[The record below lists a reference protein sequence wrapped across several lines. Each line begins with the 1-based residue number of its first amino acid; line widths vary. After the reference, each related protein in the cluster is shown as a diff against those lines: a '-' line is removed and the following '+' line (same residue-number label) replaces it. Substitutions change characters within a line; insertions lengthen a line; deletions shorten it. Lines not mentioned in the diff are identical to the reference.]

1 MWNKAAGNGK
11 GHGGI
16 MVLVREKEGRFI
28 QLEKEDPNKQF
39 VWLKISE
46 NGNHIR
52 IAACYFA
59 PQVSKIYKNRG
70 LDHKDPFAALKTDIA
85 IYSQLGE
92 VLIVGDFNARTAGEQ
107 ASILC
112 CKEDSDPIWLTEE
125 SNHQWE
131 RISEDKGCNFFGEQL
146 LTLCGAF
153 DLVICNGM
161 TRWEKSGN
169 FTCNTYNGA
178 SVVDYAICSHNLCG
192 KMEEMLIGDQI
203 WDLKSDHKP
212 IYLSFSW
219 TEKKQLGSK
228 TQCVQQ
234 NPPNGRI
241 LLTPEN
247 CNTFKKMLERLFEK
261 EEISFHGLHS
271 HRLTHL
277 IQSALA
283 ECKRA
288 KIKKSKTNCFPVNA
302 WFDEEC
308 KKARRRWKE
317 SDKDNIKLKAYQQIV
332 RKKKADFMV
341 SRREELIFLG
351 KNNPKLFW
359 KELQPKKVQTENNIT
374 AAKWFDY
381 ARQLYE
387 QDPKVDPPP
396 LVNIDTKLFTEQE
409 VEMGI
414 KRLGAG
420 KAKDLDEL
428 QVEYL
433 KWGLKFLSPHITKI
447 FNNIIQQGFPTDWT
461 TSMAIPLFK
470 SGDVNNPSNYRT
482 IMINPLFAKLFGSML
497 EKKISKWAEERDKRA
512 KGQAGFRPKH
522 STVDHCITLRHII
535 EKAWEEKEEVFC
547 CFVDF
552 RKAFDTVPRDKLW
565 SRMEELGV
573 PRHLRAAVHRMYEEV
588 KVKIRTSA
596 GISESFRSDIGVK
609 QGCPLSPTLF
619 GLYIDKLE
627 EWLNSQGGDGIHLG
641 KFVIRLLLYADD
653 LILIAKST
661 LGLQEHLCSLEQ
673 FCRRVGMQVNISKTK
688 VVVFSNKRKHNQHK
702 FYFEGNIL
710 EEVADYKY
718 LGIDFSRNLSWD
730 GCRKK
735 RTLGGWKAFYSFQN
749 RCREAE
755 LWDWKTTLTLF
766 GLLVIPVI
774 LYGCELWAS
783 STTDMQWK
791 QIEKIQKRLITNK
804 FKIKSAVPYDI
815 LLSETGAAPI
825 EAIAMVRVIRYLKKI
840 EQMEE
845 GRWPKVVFSDRL
857 CKRKKTWMRQN
868 NKWFSKWG
876 ICLSMCP
883 TKSKEIKTFVMDKF
897 HKRTWEKE
905 LGRKKK
911 YYIEEFNP
919 THNHQQKAYIG
930 ANISWRSKILIAQL
944 RTNSHQ
950 LRCET
955 GRWKRP
961 KERWEERV
969 CILCSSGKV
978 ETEKHFILECE
989 AFKDSRENYA
999 GILGANSWDNLFS
1012 KEYVEKLGAIIV
1024 KLHRKRAEYKSQ
1036 MENQSVP

>member
-1 MWNKAAGNGK
+1 
-11 GHGGI
+11 
-16 MVLVREKEGRFI
+16 
-28 QLEKEDPNKQF
+28 
-39 VWLKISE
+39 
-46 NGNHIR
+46 
-52 IAACYFA
+52 
-59 PQVSKIYKNRG
+59 
-70 LDHKDPFAALKTDIA
+70 
-85 IYSQLGE
+85 
-92 VLIVGDFNARTAGEQ
+92 VGDFNARTAGEQ

-112 CKEDSDPIWLTEE
+112 CKEDGDPIWLTEE

-131 RISEDKGCNFFGEQL
+131 RISEDKGCNLFGEQL

-192 KMEEMLIGDQI
+192 KMEEVLIGDQI

-228 TQCVQQ
+228 TRCVQQ

-247 CNTFKKMLERLFEK
+247 CNTFKKTLERLFEK

-271 HRLTHL
+271 HGLTHL

-288 KIKKSKTNCFPVNA
+288 KIKKSETNCFPVNA

-317 SDKDNIKLKAYQQIV
+317 SNKDNIKLKAYQQIV
-332 RKKKADFMV
+332 RKKKVDFMV

-374 AAKWFDY
+374 ASKWFDY

-396 LVNIDTKLFTEQE
+396 LVNTDTKLFTVQE

-414 KRLGAG
+414 KRLGAR

-433 KWGLKFLSPHITKI
+433 KWGLKILSPHITKI
-447 FNNIIQQGFPTDWT
+447 FNNIIQQGFPTDWK

-497 EKKISKWAEERDKRA
+497 EKKISKWVEERDKRT

-522 STVDHCITLRHII
+522 STVDHYITLRHII
-535 EKAWEEKEEVFC
+535 EKTWEKKEEVFC

-552 RKAFDTVPRDKLW
+552 RKAFDTVPREKIW
-565 SRMEELGV
+565 SKMEELGV
-573 PRHLRAAVHRMYEEV
+573 PRHLRAVVHRMYEEV
-588 KVKIRTSA
+588 KVKIITSA
-596 GISESFRSDIGVK
+596 GISESFRSDIGFK

-619 GLYIDKLE
+619 GLYIDKVE
-627 EWLNSQGGDGIHLG
+627 EWINSQGGDGIHLG

-661 LGLQEHLCSLEQ
+661 LGLQEHLCSLEH
-673 FCRRVGMQVNISKTK
+673 FCRKVGMQVNIS
-688 VVVFSNKRKHNQHK
+688 N
-702 FYFEGNIL
+702 E
-710 EEVADYKY
+710 
-718 LGIDFSRNLSWD
+718 
-730 GCRKK
+730 
-735 RTLGGWKAFYSFQN
+735 
-749 RCREAE
+749 
-755 LWDWKTTLTLF
+755 
-766 GLLVIPVI
+766 
-774 LYGCELWAS
+774 
-783 STTDMQWK
+783 
-791 QIEKIQKRLITNK
+791 
-804 FKIKSAVPYDI
+804 
-815 LLSETGAAPI
+815 
-825 EAIAMVRVIRYLKKI
+825 
-840 EQMEE
+840 
-845 GRWPKVVFSDRL
+845 
-857 CKRKKTWMRQN
+857 
-868 NKWFSKWG
+868 
-876 ICLSMCP
+876 
-883 TKSKEIKTFVMDKF
+883 
-897 HKRTWEKE
+897 
-905 LGRKKK
+905 
-911 YYIEEFNP
+911 
-919 THNHQQKAYIG
+919 
-930 ANISWRSKILIAQL
+930 
-944 RTNSHQ
+944 
-950 LRCET
+950 
-955 GRWKRP
+955 
-961 KERWEERV
+961 
-969 CILCSSGKV
+969 SSG
-978 ETEKHFILECE
+978 FL
-989 AFKDSRENYA
+989 
-999 GILGANSWDNLFS
+999 
-1012 KEYVEKLGAIIV
+1012 
-1024 KLHRKRAEYKSQ
+1024 
-1036 MENQSVP
+1036 